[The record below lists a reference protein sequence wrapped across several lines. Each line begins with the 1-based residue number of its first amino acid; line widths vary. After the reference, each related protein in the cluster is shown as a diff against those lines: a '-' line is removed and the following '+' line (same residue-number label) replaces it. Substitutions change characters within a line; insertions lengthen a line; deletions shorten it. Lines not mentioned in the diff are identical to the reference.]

1 MQQIVQSN
9 NLKEKILEVL
19 SRNGLDSP
27 CFSKVLDYTI
37 SVFETAGRGEDY
49 YGYHNI
55 MHELEVTYVTLIVA
69 EWENHQNYITT
80 EDMKYLYF
88 AALFH
93 DYDPQKKAE
102 KPHEEVAVN
111 FVKTDE
117 TLLGFLK
124 DANLD
129 VYIIISLI
137 LRTTYPWSGELKE
150 NAEKN
155 IEQYLSSSELTKN
168 DLTKK
173 DYYKK
178 LGWFLSVV
186 DRISGYSMGNF
197 KHGLELA
204 NMNAW
209 ALSWHPSFIAR
220 KSLPYFES
228 LLSDE
233 SEMCDHVLNALPKQM
248 RKLFLDNVSSFLD
261 LRKEELNVYATLK
274 YENVKLIPV
283 IESPKTRQSEEFIKT
298 LRMIYDEL
306 PLPYQFKRDAFE
318 ESIGDPNTI
327 LNTLRLGN
335 EKGPIVGYAKG
346 GPLESYKH
354 RAQNF
359 DKNYGMFNTVFLE
372 PIALK
377 TGYYGAGGGHE
388 IRLLFSIQA
397 ESKGYNFLTGFAKRE
412 RIQERMA
419 RNEGMESVHEFSPDR
434 WDYYRIKL

>member
-1 MQQIVQSN
+1 MQQLVESD

-19 SRNGLDSP
+19 SGNGLDSP
-27 CFSKVLDYTI
+27 CYSKVLDYTI
-37 SVFETAGRGEDY
+37 SSFETAGRGKDY

-69 EWENHQNYITT
+69 QWESLQNYITK

-93 DYDPQKKAE
+93 DYDPQKKLE

-117 TLLGFLK
+117 TLLGFLR

-129 VYIIISLI
+129 VNIVAALI

-150 NAEKN
+150 KAEKN
-155 IEQYLSSSELTKN
+155 IEEYLSSSDLTKN

-173 DYYKK
+173 EYYKK

-186 DRISGYSMGNF
+186 DRISGYSVGNF
-197 KHGLELA
+197 NHALELA
-204 NMNAW
+204 NKNAY
-209 ALSWHPSFIAR
+209 ALSWHPSVLAR
-220 KSLPYFES
+220 KSVAYFED
-228 LLSDE
+228 LLNNE
-233 SEMCDHVLNALPKQM
+233 TEMCDHVLNALPKQM
-248 RKLFLDNVSSFLD
+248 RKLFMDNVLAFMK
-261 LRKEELNVYATLK
+261 LREEEIMIKASLG
-274 YENVKLIPV
+274 YENVKLFPV
-283 IESPKTRQSEEFIKT
+283 IESMNARWNDDFIKT
-298 LRMIYDEL
+298 LRVIYDEL
-306 PLPYQFKRDAFE
+306 PSPYKFKRNEFE
-318 ESIGDPNTI
+318 ESIRDPTTI

-346 GPLESYKH
+346 GLLESYQH

-388 IRLLFSIQA
+388 IRILFAIQA
-397 ESKGYNFLTGFAKRE
+397 ESKGYKFLTSYAQRELIQKRIE
-412 RIQERMA
+412 
-419 RNEGMESVHEFSPDR
+419 RNEGIESVHEFSPDR